1 MSLKLMRSKSLL
13 VIFSTVL
20 ILSGCA
26 AVETKKSESIPEI
39 SYNSISGRV
48 GNDGQI
54 LVVKID
60 DTSLARPQI
69 GLDDA
74 DLVYI
79 EQVEGGLTRLAA
91 IFSSVIPQN
100 IGPVRS
106 ARISDIEI
114 LSQFGKVVFAY
125 SGAQSLMYPVISNAN
140 LWDYGAQHSSPT
152 IYTRDQTRPAPYNMV
167 LRADLLLAKAANDE
181 REVAQSE
188 SPGWSFGDQ
197 PAGGVAIDSV
207 AVRWPASRYEAT
219 WSISEKRW
227 LLSNGGVA
235 DMAASG
241 SQLGP
246 TTFVIQNVAITD
258 SIYRGKSGT
267 YTPYSQT
274 VGTGTGYILRNG
286 RSFKAVWS
294 RPSAESGT
302 KWTLADGSEIKFASG
317 SVWVALTDQVPIFTL
332 TAPATPVSK

>member
-1 MSLKLMRSKSLL
+1 MRSNKL
-13 VIFSTVL
+13 VL
-20 ILSGCA
+20 ILTTVAFLSGCS
-26 AVETKKSESIPEI
+26 AVEEKNTVTEPEI
-39 SYNSISGRV
+39 TYNSISGRV
-48 GNDGQI
+48 GSDGPV
-54 LVVKID
+54 LAVKID

-69 GLDDA
+69 GLEDA

-114 LSQFGKVVFAY
+114 LSQFGKAVFAY
-125 SGAQSLMYPVISNAN
+125 SGAQRPMYPVISNAN

-152 IYTRDQTRPAPYNMV
+152 IYTRDQIRPAPYNMV
-167 LRADLLLAKAANDE
+167 LRADLLLAKVSADE
-181 REVAQSE
+181 REVAQSK
-188 SPGWSFGDQ
+188 SPGWTFGDP
-197 PAGGVAIDSV
+197 PAGGVVIDSV
-207 AVRWPASRYEAT
+207 VVRWPASKYEAT

-246 TTFVIQNVAITD
+246 TTFVIQNVEITN

-274 VGTGTGYILRNG
+274 IGTGTGYILRNG
-286 RSFKAVWS
+286 RSFKANWS
-294 RPSAESGT
+294 RASAESGT
-302 KWTLADGSEIKFASG
+302 IWTLANGSEIKFAPG
-317 SVWVALTDQVPIFTL
+317 SVWVALTDQKPEFTL